1 MSGRFVVSGDEGRP
15 FRRKPSLRRY
25 VAQDT
30 DQDEVIENGTNGDF
44 KTTIVLEPIGVVGA
58 ITPWCAR
65 ERVRVGVSGRGS
77 ILSDYE

>member
-1 MSGRFVVSGDEGRP
+1 MSQASFG
-15 FRRKPSLRRY
+15 RY

-65 ERVRVGVSGRGS
+65 RACACGRERPREY
-77 ILSDYE
+77 IE